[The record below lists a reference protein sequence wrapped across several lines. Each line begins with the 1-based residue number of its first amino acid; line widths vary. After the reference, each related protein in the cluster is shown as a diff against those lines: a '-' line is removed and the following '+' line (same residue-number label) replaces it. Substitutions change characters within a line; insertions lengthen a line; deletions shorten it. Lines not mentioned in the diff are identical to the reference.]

1 MLDVASIRAAFPEMS
16 NLVGLSESGQKDVLR
31 GEFQGHAAVLK
42 LVRKTPDAAAKI
54 EREIEA
60 AAQLACDYVPTLY
73 SRGQRDIDGEPRYFL
88 IEQYIDGETLRE
100 RLSREPVQPL
110 REVLR
115 LARVLLCACV
125 DFETCGFVHRDI
137 KPENILVENSGK
149 YWVIDFGIVRFLGL
163 ESLTPTVAQWGRF
176 TLGYGSPEQM
186 GNVKPQID
194 ARTDLFAVGVVLY
207 ETLYGQNPFY
217 EGKRD
222 QIEVIQHMTRRDLA
236 PLDIMGDRAGRFS
249 DFIQSLV
256 SRFPSRRP
264 QTARE
269 ALSWFEEI
277 EVDRVDE
284 DPS

>member
-1 MLDVASIRAAFPEMS
+1 MLDIASIRAAFPEMS

-31 GEFQGHAAVLK
+31 GQFDGRAAVLK
-42 LVRKTPDAAAKI
+42 LVRKTPDGAAKI

-73 SRGQRDIDGEPRYFL
+73 SWGQRDVDGETRYYL
-88 IEQYIDGETLRE
+88 IEQYIEGETLRE
-100 RLSREPVQPL
+100 RLTRDRVQPL
-110 REVLR
+110 REVFR
-115 LARVLLCACV
+115 LARVLLTACV

-137 KPENILVENSGK
+137 KPENILVDTSGK

-207 ETLYGQNPFY
+207 EALYGQNPFY

-236 PLDIMGDRAGRFS
+236 PLDIAGDTTGSFS
-249 DFIQSLV
+249 EFIQSLV

-269 ALSWFEEI
+269 ALRWFEEI
-277 EVDRVDE
+277 EAGHPRE
-284 DPS
+284 GRT